1 VSTATTAGTIGERLA
16 AVDGVVLDIDGCLI
30 LSSQP
35 AGPDGTVLPG
45 AVEATAA
52 IRATGRR
59 LIAFTN
65 ASGRPPAHIAGSL
78 RDLGFELGDEEVLT
92 PSVVAAEVLRRRFG
106 DAPVLAFGASGLVDV
121 LAAGGVRLVTD
132 VRAAP
137 VAVVVGWDTAFDQ
150 VKLQAAAD
158 AVWSGAALLV
168 TSDAPAF
175 ATRGRRSAG
184 VAGFIA
190 SGLSH
195 VTGATYEVLG
205 KPSALAAACAAQR
218 LGVSPERMLVAG
230 DDLTLEVSMAHRCGG
245 VGVLVTTGM
254 HSRSDAERAPA
265 GDRPHLVVDS
275 LTELAASL
283 GVVP

>member
-1 VSTATTAGTIGERLA
+1 MSTATSAAAIGERLA

-45 AVEATAA
+45 AVEATVA

-65 ASGRPPAHIAGSL
+65 ASSRPPALIAGSL
-78 RDLGFELGDEEVLT
+78 RDLGFELGDDEVLT
-92 PSVVAAEVLRRRFG
+92 PSVVAADVLRRRFG

-121 LAAGGVRLVTD
+121 LAAGGVRIVTD
-132 VRAAP
+132 VRADP

-150 VKLQAAAD
+150 AKLQAAAD

-175 ATRGRRSAG
+175 ATRERRSAG

-205 KPSALAAACAAQR
+205 KPSALAAACAAER

-254 HSRSDAERAPA
+254 HSRSDAERAPV

-275 LTELAASL
+275 LTELAETL